1 MCLLAASSVANDRL
15 LMAHRTP
22 AWQLRQGDLG
32 YPGSLLSSVDDNAIK
47 RITAGVR
54 ARRLVSL
61 AKFDPA
67 TGLHPPAQISVERK
81 KEHWHLRAR
90 SSPVYTGHWP
100 VFSDISRDIHCQA
113 RSERVREPVFLFDA
127 G

>member
-81 KEHWHLRAR
+81 KG
-90 SSPVYTGHWP
+90 SSPKSVMGLEALRM
-100 VFSDISRDIHCQA
+100 VEVAVLRD
-113 RSERVREPVFLFDA
+113 V
-127 G
+127 